1 MKPVEFRYEAPR
13 RLGDALELL
22 AAAGLGGKALAGGQ
36 SLVPMMNFRL
46 ARPAVIVDLN
56 RIGDLDGIGVSQ
68 DGIVIGAMTRHQ
80 AVVESSALRDAVPIL
95 PWAARHIGHWA
106 IRNRGTVGGS
116 VAHAD
121 PAAEWPA
128 VLQALGA
135 RAVVAST
142 RGTRSVSLDALIVG
156 PLTTTLEPD
165 ELIVRI
171 EMDRPEPGARWGF
184 YEVAR
189 RPGDFALVGAVV
201 RADTTGAT
209 VTWFG
214 LGGRPEH
221 RTFPGV
227 RDEDALTAALDAVQE
242 QLPAVS
248 DVHASDA
255 WRRRVAVTVAR
266 RAWRAAMDQEAE

>member
-1 MKPVEFRYEAPR
+1 VKPVQFRYEAPR
-13 RLGDALELL
+13 RLEDALELL
-22 AAAGLGGKALAGGQ
+22 AAAGMGGKPLAGGQ

-46 ARPAVIVDLN
+46 ARPDVVVDLN
-56 RIGDLDGIGVSQ
+56 RIDALDGIQVGGG
-68 DGIVIGAMTRHQ
+68 GIVIGAMTRHQ
-80 AVVESSALRDAVPIL
+80 AVVESAALRDAAPIL

-142 RGTRSVSLDALIVG
+142 RGTRSVALDALIVG

-171 EMDRPEPGARWGF
+171 ELDRPQPDTRWGF

-201 RADTTGAT
+201 RVDTAGTA

-214 LGGRPEH
+214 LSGRPEQ
-221 RTFPGV
+221 RTFPGI
-227 RDEDALTAALDAVQE
+227 REGEALTEALAAATGT
-242 QLPAVS
+242 LPAVS
-248 DVHASDA
+248 DIHASDA
-255 WRRRVAVTVAR
+255 WRRRVAATVAL
-266 RAWRAAMDQEAE
+266 RAWQAAMNQEAE

>member
-1 MKPVEFRYEAPR
+1 VKPVQFRYEAPR
-13 RLGDALELL
+13 RLEDALELL
-22 AAAGLGGKALAGGQ
+22 AAAGMGGKPLAGGQ

-46 ARPAVIVDLN
+46 ARPDVVVDLN
-56 RIGDLDGIGVSQ
+56 RIDALDGIQVGGG
-68 DGIVIGAMTRHQ
+68 GIVIGAMTRHQ
-80 AVVESSALRDAVPIL
+80 AVVESAALRDAAPIL

-142 RGTRSVSLDALIVG
+142 RGTRSVALDALIVG

-171 EMDRPEPGARWGF
+171 ELDRPQPDTRWGF

-201 RADTTGAT
+201 RVDTAGTA

-214 LGGRPEH
+214 LGGRPEQ
-221 RTFPGV
+221 RTFPGI
-227 RDEDALTAALDAVQE
+227 REGEALTEALAAATGT
-242 QLPAVS
+242 LPAVS
-248 DVHASDA
+248 DIHASDA
-255 WRRRVAVTVAR
+255 WRRRVAATVAL
-266 RAWRAAMDQEAE
+266 RAWQAAMNQEAE